1 MKKTIQYKDLL
12 GCIGNTPIMKL
23 DLNVKPT
30 VLAKLEFMN
39 PGGSIKDRSALFL
52 VEDAEKKGLLKS
64 GGTIVEATSGNQ
76 GIALAMIG
84 AYKGYRVIITVPDR
98 TAVEK
103 IAILRAYGA
112 EVHICPNVESHE
124 DPRGYHALAEKFA
137 KEIPGAFMP
146 DQYYN
151 ALNAYAH
158 YLSTGPEIWDQTAGT
173 VTHFIAGAGTCGTM
187 SGVGRYL
194 KEQNPDVVIVGVDAA
209 NSFYSSKEPK
219 KYNVEGLGIDVI
231 SPVFDQQAVNQV
243 IPITDEDAFE
253 GTRSAARKG
262 LLVGISSG
270 AVLHVAMQY
279 AKTLT
284 EHDVLVIILA
294 DSGRNYLSKVF
305 GYNTLG
311 TPTRTD
317 QKIGAA
323 YSDGPLVKGTI
334 DL

>member
-1 MKKTIQYKDLL
+1 MNKKIEYKDLL

-23 DLNVKPT
+23 DLGVKAT
-30 VLAKLEFMN
+30 VLAKLEFLN
-39 PGGSIKDRSALFL
+39 PGGSVKDRSALFL
-52 VEDAEKKGLLKS
+52 VEDAERRGLLKA

-84 AYKGYRVIITVPDR
+84 AYKGYRVVITVPDR

-103 IAILRAYGA
+103 VAILRAYGA
-112 EVHICPNVESHE
+112 EVHVCPNVESHE
-124 DPRGYHALAEKFA
+124 DPRGYHALAEKIL
-137 KEIPGAFMP
+137 KETPGAFMP

-151 ALNAYAH
+151 PLNAQGH
-158 YLSTGPEIWDQTAGT
+158 YLSTGPEIWAQTQGT
-173 VTHFIAGAGTCGTM
+173 VTHFMAGAGTCGTM

-194 KEQNPDVVIVGVDAA
+194 KEQNQNIKIIGVDAA

-231 SPVFDQQAVNQV
+231 SPVFDQKAVDLV
-243 IPITDEDAFE
+243 LPITDEDAFE
-253 GTRSAARKG
+253 GTRSAAKKG
-262 LLVGISSG
+262 ILVGISSG
-270 AVLHVAMQY
+270 AVIHVASEY
-279 AKTLT
+279 AKTLS
-284 EHDVLVIILA
+284 EDDVLVIILA

-305 GYNTLG
+305 GYQTLG
-311 TPTRTD
+311 TPTKTD
-317 QKIGAA
+317 HKIGTA